1 MTSRG
6 IIERSRYICSV
17 WAYIKAK
24 ERTYINRKEILHS
37 QQGAGQLSRKSVIY
51 VVMGIGAVCPLL
63 LQIYNLF
70 LFFFTP
76 HPSFYHCIHCI
87 ISSLS
92 LLLGQGATLLLTSMH
107 PLLPNMKLV
116 LECKAAI
123 DLISDH
129 PTLFLFYLQMHTFHV
144 QKDGT
149 VFGYLSRDLY
159 SVICVV
165 FYVNA
170 RQRNQTMKRCMGS
183 WELTMLRFE
192 LTDKRCLV
200 LFSLPIIRT

>member
-6 IIERSRYICSV
+6 IIESRYICSV
-17 WAYIKAK
+17 WTYIKAK

-37 QQGAGQLSRKSVIY
+37 QQGAGELSRKSVIY
-51 VVMGIGAVCPLL
+51 VVMGIAAVCPLL

-76 HPSFYHCIHCI
+76 HPSFYHFIHCI

-123 DLISDH
+123 DLISDQTTLLFSFFICRCIH
-129 PTLFLFYLQMHTFHV
+129 FTFRKMALFL
-144 QKDGT
+144 GT
-149 VFGYLSRDLY
+149 
-159 SVICVV
+159 
-165 FYVNA
+165 
-170 RQRNQTMKRCMGS
+170 
-183 WELTMLRFE
+183 
-192 LTDKRCLV
+192 
-200 LFSLPIIRT
+200 

>member
-1 MTSRG
+1 MQCLG
-6 IIERSRYICSV
+6 IYKSKRENIYKQKRDTAQLARSWIVEQEECNICSNGH
-17 WAYIKAK
+17 W
-24 ERTYINRKEILHS
+24 S
-37 QQGAGQLSRKSVIY
+37 CLSFI
-51 VVMGIGAVCPLL
+51 ITN
-63 LQIYNLF
+63 LQSLS
-70 LFFFTP
+70 FFFHTTSQLLSL
-76 HPSFYHCIHCI
+76 HPLHYQL
-87 ISSLS
+87 SLS
-92 LLLGQGATLLLTSMH
+92 LSLGQGATLLLTSMH

-116 LECKAAI
+116 LGCKAAI

-170 RQRNQTMKRCMGS
+170 RQRNQTIKPCMGS
-183 WELTMLRFE
+183 WELTVLRFE

-200 LFSLPIIRT
+200 LLSLPIVRT